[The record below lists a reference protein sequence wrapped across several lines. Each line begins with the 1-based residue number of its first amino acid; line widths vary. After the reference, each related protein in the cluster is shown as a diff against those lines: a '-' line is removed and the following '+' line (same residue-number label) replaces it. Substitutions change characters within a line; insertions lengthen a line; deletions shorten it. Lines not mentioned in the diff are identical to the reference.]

1 MKEQKNSEID
11 GTRKIQVL
19 VLVREEGKTD
29 RWMEFSPVD
38 TLFLLL
44 WLTTKGIVKQAM
56 KGGSYG
62 GNQGTSGP
70 NPGLLNQ
77 KSS

>member
-11 GTRKIQVL
+11 GTRKTQVL

-56 KGGSYG
+56 KGGGYG
-62 GNQGTSGP
+62 GNQGTSVRDSR
-70 NPGLLNQ
+70 LLNQ